1 MARARLHLDADPSL
15 RGLCDE
21 LRWRG
26 HDVTRTPNEWMPE
39 DASDEEQL
47 LRATARGR
55 ALFSFNASHF
65 VPLAERYPEHA
76 GIILARQ
83 RQRRLE
89 QGSARRMLSQHRRA
103 GRGLWNVTAL
113 PGCLGETA
121 VASGIS
127 PLAGRHADAR
137 RR

>member
-55 ALFSFNASHF
+55 ALFSFNASRF
-65 VPLAERYPEHA
+65 VPLAMRFPEHA
-76 GIILARQ
+76 GIILAP
-83 RQRRLE
+83 QRRRSL
-89 QGSARRMLSQHRRA
+89 GDWVVALDGLLTRSQA
-103 GRGLWNVTAL
+103 
-113 PGCLGETA
+113 ED
-121 VASGIS
+121 
-127 PLAGRHADAR
+127 LAGRIVWLTALR
-137 RR
+137 G